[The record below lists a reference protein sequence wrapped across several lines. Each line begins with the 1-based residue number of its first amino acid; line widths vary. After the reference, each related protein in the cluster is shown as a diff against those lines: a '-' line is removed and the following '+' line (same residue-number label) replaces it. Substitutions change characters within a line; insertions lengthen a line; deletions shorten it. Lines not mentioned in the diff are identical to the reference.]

1 MKVTIQLR
9 LIILSALGLLFV
21 FAVGLEG
28 YLNDKSIERDVATS
42 QAQSAALHRQME
54 ADMVHDGLWADTL
67 NAIMAEDA
75 AAQAEAQADTK
86 EHAETFRKNMEE
98 NDAANISPEIE
109 QAIATLKPDLERYL
123 EAVDKT
129 VALAAKDKVQARAM
143 LSEVHAAFKTLED
156 SMGKLSDLIVQ
167 AEQTSRDRL
176 NGTIGRAEK
185 VLMMFLIAALV
196 VMAAAS
202 TFISRSITKPIQGLV
217 AVLRDISEGQGDL
230 TVRIP
235 VTRKDELGEFAECF
249 NTFLMKLQKIITELK
264 QQAEFLSQP
273 VAECERASSGVKS
286 VASGVEE
293 VSASSGVVAA
303 ASEEASANL
312 STVASAVEQMTA
324 SLRAITHDVTAM
336 SSSAREAATSVQEM
350 SAALG
355 EVSRNTAGAAK
366 VAASTAGAAAATR
379 KSMDELQETAQQVGH
394 VVDLINQIANQT
406 NLLALNATIE
416 AASAGEAGRGFA
428 VVASEVKALA
438 KQTANATEDIR
449 NQVENMQR
457 TVVAAIEAISGIAG
471 MVTELDRSFA
481 TIAASVE
488 EQTSIVNGIAHNVR
502 DTSQGFDGI
511 SRNIGEAS
519 KGAEEVS
526 RNVQEANIATG
537 EIARNMTD
545 LAAAAD
551 DMARNAS
558 QSAASSTKAT
568 QDLLGVSGKVR
579 SLVEQF
585 TV

>member
-1 MKVTIQLR
+1 MKLTIQLR
-9 LIILSALGLLFV
+9 LILLCALSLVFV
-21 FAVGLEG
+21 AAVGIAG
-28 YLNDKSIERDVATS
+28 YLNDKAIERGVATS
-42 QAQSAALHRQME
+42 QAQSLALHRQMD
-54 ADMVHDGLWADTL
+54 ADMVHDSLWADTL
-67 NAIMAEDA
+67 NALIAEDA
-75 AAQAEAQADTK
+75 AGQAEAVADAK
-86 EHAETFRKNMEE
+86 EHSATFKNSIEE
-98 NDAANISPEIE
+98 NDAADLTPEIDR
-109 QAIATLKPDLERYL
+109 AITALKPDLERYL
-123 EAVDKT
+123 SVVDKT
-129 VALAAKDKVQARAM
+129 ITLAGTDKAQARTN
-143 LSEVHAAFKTLED
+143 LKDVHDAFKKLEG
-156 SMGKLSDLIVQ
+156 SMGALSDLIVA
-167 AEQTSRDRL
+167 AEQASRDGL
-176 NGTIGRAEK
+176 NTTVASAEK
-185 VLMMFLIAALV
+185 TLVLTLLAALV
-196 VMAAAS
+196 VLGAAS
-202 TFISRSITKPIQGLV
+202 TLISRSITKPIQGLV

-235 VTRKDELGEFAECF
+235 VTRQDELGEFATCF
-249 NTFLMKLQKIITELK
+249 NTFLVKLQKIISELK
-264 QQAEFLSQP
+264 QQAEFLSEP
-273 VAECERASSGVKS
+273 VAECERASTGVKS

-312 STVASAVEQMTA
+312 ATVASAVEQMTA
-324 SLRAITHDVTAM
+324 SLRAITHDVATM
-336 SSSAREAATSVQEM
+336 TSSAHEAATSVQEM

-366 VAASTAGAAAATR
+366 VATSTASAAATTR
-379 KSMDELQETAQQVGH
+379 QSMNELQETAQQVGR

-438 KQTANATEDIR
+438 KQTSNATEDIR

-457 TVVAAIEAISGIAG
+457 TVTAAMDAIGGIAG

-511 SRNIGEAS
+511 SRNIAEAS

-558 QSAASSTKAT
+558 QSAASSTSAT
-568 QDLLGVSGKVR
+568 LALLGVSGKVR